1 MTDEVYL
8 SPRNSY
14 IQQLQNM
21 FVSAVWRLRKSKWLG
36 LRSEKNR
43 YQDNLSSWRNYVLT
57 AILICLLFI
66 LPYRFI
72 FFFGGLIILKVK
84 KRNCLATDIKNT
96 WKSCA
101 CGLFVCLFFCYPW
114 NECMHDKH
122 FACVKMKLK
131 LSRTER

>member
-8 SPRNSY
+8 SPNSY
-14 IQQLQNM
+14 IQHWLQII

-36 LRSEKNR
+36 LRSEQNR
-43 YQDNLSSWRNYVLT
+43 YQDNLSSWWNYVLT
-57 AILICLLFI
+57 ADINLSAVYFTISLHFH
-66 LPYRFI
+66 FQ
-72 FFFGGLIILKVK
+72 GLIIKVK

-101 CGLFVCLFFCYPW
+101 CGLFVCLFFYYPL
-114 NECMHDKH
+114 NECMHHKH

-131 LSRTER
+131 LSRTEQ